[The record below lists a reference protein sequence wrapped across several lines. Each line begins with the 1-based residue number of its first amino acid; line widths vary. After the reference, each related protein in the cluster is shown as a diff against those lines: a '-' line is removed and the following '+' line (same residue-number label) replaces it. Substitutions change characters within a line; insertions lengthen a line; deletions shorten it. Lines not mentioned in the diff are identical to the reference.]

1 MKLICPYCSRKF
13 KFEEGV
19 RTKIMI
25 ELAGV
30 GARFGECFLLAFE
43 YTESF
48 ANQKHGAI
56 TAAKRLRV
64 FKELA
69 KLWESCIF
77 EYDGKRYRTDKSKII
92 VAMRT
97 VCDADKHGFKNHNYL
112 KRVLLESSE
121 RLSAE
126 GLTAKEENRRE
137 EDKKSRR
144 SEGLEE
150 DERMSPEALKQFKEN
165 LGVSKISD
173 LIGRDRKATDD
184 RGQTT
189 AINRSRSLGAEK

>member
-112 KRVLLESSE
+112 KKVLLESSE
-121 RLSAE
+121 RISAE
-126 GLTAKEENRRE
+126 GLTARE
-137 EDKKSRR
+137 EQKRHSAERIAH
-144 SEGLEE
+144 SEE
-150 DERMSPEALKQFKEN
+150 ERMSPEALKQFKEN